1 MEIITRKEAKEQGL
15 VRYYTGK
22 PCKHG
27 HNDER
32 YTAGF
37 GCVTCQSIMQQ
48 NKRKDP
54 KFRARERKER
64 LDYYHKNSQQI
75 AEARSEKWRNGK
87 TKETQ
92 KKYYE
97 KNKAKYSALTRYY
110 QSLKKNRTLEVVDK
124 SDFDAIYKERKRL
137 TETTG
142 VEHHVDH
149 IVPLQGKNVCGLH
162 VPWNL
167 QVITAEENLRKSNRL
182 A

>member
-1 MEIITRKEAKEQGL
+1 MEIITQKEAKEQGL

-22 PCKHG
+22 PCKYG

-37 GCVTCQSIMQQ
+37 GCVTCQRIMRQ

-54 KFRARERKER
+54 EFRARERKER
-64 LDYYHKNSQQI
+64 LDYYHKNSLQI

-149 IVPLQGKNVCGLH
+149 IIPLQGKNVCGLH